1 MTIERLD
8 IQQLR
13 NISQARLELGE
24 QFNLIV
30 GANASGKTSL
40 LEAIY
45 LLGTGRSFRTSRLQ
59 HVIQAEKEQFM
70 VSARIRAESGVL
82 ITAGMAL
89 SREAGKQGRILRIN
103 GNNARSSAQLAEILP
118 LQLINQQSF
127 NLIDEGPAYRRKF
140 LDWGVFHVEHG
151 FFAVWQRYTRALK
164 QRNAALKRGNMDTSA
179 WEREMSEAAIQ
190 LHSMREAY
198 IEALRPILQQS
209 VLEMLEITDISV
221 DYRPGWDTERS
232 LADVLAQ
239 ELEQDRGQGFT
250 RYGPQRADVVFKR
263 ARVAAKE
270 RLSRGQQKLLVSAL
284 VLGQSRLLAQKQA
297 RRSTVLIDDITAE
310 LDAKHCA
317 RLMTALADTG
327 AQLVVTAIEEKSVPA
342 VENVERKMFHV
353 ERGVV
358 KTMV

>member
-1 MTIERLD
+1 MTLERLD

-24 QFNLIV
+24 QFNFII

-59 HVIQAEKEQFM
+59 HVIQAEKEQFT
-70 VSARIRAESGVL
+70 VSTRIRSESGAL

-89 SREAGKQGRILRIN
+89 SKQGRILRVD
-103 GNNARSSAQLAEILP
+103 GTNARSSAQLAELLP

-127 NLIDEGPAYRRKF
+127 NLIDEGPAHRRKF

-164 QRNAALKRGNMDTSA
+164 QRNAALKRGNTDTRV
-179 WEREMSEAAIQ
+179 WEKEMSEAAVQ
-190 LHSMREAY
+190 LHRMRKTY
-198 IEALRPILQQS
+198 IDALIPILQQS
-209 VLEMLEITDISV
+209 VQEMLEIDDISL

-232 LADVLAQ
+232 LADVLAE

-250 RYGPQRADVVFKR
+250 RYGPQRADLVFKR
-263 ARVAAKE
+263 GKVLAKE

-284 VLGQSRLLAQKQA
+284 VLGQARLLAQKQS

-310 LDAKHCA
+310 LDATHCA

-327 AQLVVTAIEEKSVPA
+327 AQLVITAIDAASIPVA
-342 VENVERKMFHV
+342 ENIDSRMFHV
-353 ERGVV
+353 EHGLLKTVV
-358 KTMV
+358 

>member
-1 MTIERLD
+1 MTIARLD

-13 NISQARLELGE
+13 NINQARLEFGE
-24 QFNLIV
+24 QLNLIV

-59 HVIQAEKEQFM
+59 HVIQAEKEQFTI
-70 VSARIRAESGVL
+70 SARIRAESGAQ

-89 SREAGKQGRILRIN
+89 SREGGGQGRILRVN
-103 GNNARSSAQLAEILP
+103 GKNARSSAQLAEILP

-127 NLIDEGPAYRRKF
+127 NLIDEGPAHRRKF

-164 QRNAALKRGNMDTSA
+164 QRNAALKHGNRDTSA
-179 WEREMSEAAIQ
+179 WEKEMSEAAVQ
-190 LHSMREAY
+190 LHSMRGSY
-198 IEALRPILQQS
+198 IEALRPILQKS
-209 VLEMLEITDISV
+209 VQEMLEIDEISV

-232 LADVLAQ
+232 LADVLAR
-239 ELEQDRGQGFT
+239 EAEQDRGQGFT
-250 RYGPQRADVVFKR
+250 RYGPQRADLVYKR
-263 ARVAAKE
+263 GTVAAKE

-284 VLGQSRLLAQKQA
+284 VLGQARLLAQKQG
-297 RRSTVLIDDITAE
+297 RHSTVLIDDITAE
-310 LDAKHCA
+310 LDASHCA

-327 AQLVVTAIEEKSVPA
+327 AQLVVTAIAAESVPVA
-342 VENVERKMFHV
+342 ENIDSRTFHV
-353 ERGVV
+353 EHGKV
-358 KTMV
+358 KTVV

>member
-8 IQQLR
+8 IKQLR
-13 NISQARLELGE
+13 NICLARLELGE
-24 QFNLIV
+24 QFNFII

-59 HVIQAEKEQFM
+59 HVIQAEKDQFT
-70 VSARIRAESGVL
+70 VSARIRSESGAL

-89 SREAGKQGRILRIN
+89 SRQGRILRVD
-103 GNNARSSAQLAEILP
+103 GTNARSSAQLAEILP

-127 NLIDEGPAYRRKF
+127 NLIDEGPAHRRKF

-164 QRNAALKRGNMDTSA
+164 QRNAALRGNTDTRV
-179 WEREMSEAAIQ
+179 WEKEMSESAVQ
-190 LHSMREAY
+190 LHNMRKVY
-198 IEALRPILQQS
+198 IDALVPILQQS
-209 VLEMLEITDISV
+209 MQEMLDIDDISL

-232 LADVLAQ
+232 LADVLAE
-239 ELEQDRGQGFT
+239 ELEQDRSQGFT
-250 RYGPQRADVVFKR
+250 RYGPQRADLVFKR
-263 ARVAAKE
+263 GKVLAKE

-284 VLGQSRLLAQKQA
+284 VLGQARLLAQKQS

-310 LDAKHCA
+310 LDAAHCA

-327 AQLVVTAIEEKSVPA
+327 AQLVVTAIDAGSIPVA
-342 VENVERKMFHV
+342 ENIDSRMFHV
-353 ERGVV
+353 EHGLLKTVV
-358 KTMV
+358 